1 MTEMMMLLKKKLLL
15 AQEDSEDDKQTGD
28 FLIEKVIFD
37 KNRKPFF
44 FCLCGNAMEH
54 LFETKDKSRAT

>member
-1 MTEMMMLLKKKLLL
+1 MTEVMMLLKKLLL

-37 KNRKPFF
+37 KNRKHFF
-44 FCLCGNAMEH
+44 SLCGNAMEH
-54 LFETKDKSRAT
+54 LFETKDKSRAM